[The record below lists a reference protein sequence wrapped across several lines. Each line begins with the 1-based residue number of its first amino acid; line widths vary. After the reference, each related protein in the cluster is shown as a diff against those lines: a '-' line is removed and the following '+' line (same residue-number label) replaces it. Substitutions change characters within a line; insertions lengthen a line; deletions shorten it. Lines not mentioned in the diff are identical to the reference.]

1 MADGW
6 LWLERSIG
14 YGLQDKGLTGHI
26 VLGRWGHADRKHLA
40 AAALCAVWTL
50 FPAVLSAA
58 APANGPAQSSAGL
71 TLENAVPLSVPPRPN
86 LRTPPPVKAPPR
98 LVLPQPLEAPPPP
111 VLTEGPAQPAPRAT
125 ARTEPAPTT
134 APTAAQPQQPA
145 VQAPAAQTPAAPAP
159 GQPPTAP
166 RTDTAA
172 LPPPPEAAP
181 PAANL
186 PPSSVLS
193 LVFPVG
199 ATNLPDAADAVVD
212 RIVERLRAS
221 DTARLQLRSYASG
234 TADTAREARQL
245 ALARALAL
253 RERLTAFGIRSTR
266 VDVRALG
273 LDDGG
278 GPPDRID
285 AVFLNE

>member
-1 MADGW
+1 M
-6 LWLERSIG
+6 R
-14 YGLQDKGLTGHI
+14 
-26 VLGRWGHADRKHLA
+26 RWGHADRKHLA

-50 FPAVLSAA
+50 SPAALSAA
-58 APANGPAQSSAGL
+58 APATNAAATPAGL
-71 TLENAVPLSVPPRPN
+71 TLENAVPLSIPPRPS

-98 LVLPQPLEAPPPP
+98 LTLPQPLEAPPPP
-111 VLTEGPAQPAPRAT
+111 ILTEGPAQPAPRSTTAKTQPPAT
-125 ARTEPAPTT
+125 AP
-134 APTAAQPQQPA
+134 AQPQQPA
-145 VQAPAAQTPAAPAP
+145 AQATPAAPAP
-159 GQPPTAP
+159 VTPAPVTP

-181 PAANL
+181 PAASL

-193 LVFPVG
+193 LVFAAD

-234 TADTAREARQL
+234 TPDTAREARQR

-273 LDDGG
+273 LDEGG
-278 GPPDRID
+278 GVPDRID

>member
-1 MADGW
+1 M
-6 LWLERSIG
+6 WLERSIG
-14 YGLQDKGLTGHI
+14 YGLQDKGLTGRI
-26 VLGRWGHADRKHLA
+26 VLGRWGNADRKHLA

-50 FPAVLSAA
+50 SPAALSAA
-58 APANGPAQSSAGL
+58 APATGPGASPAGL
-71 TLENAVPLSVPPRPN
+71 TLENAVPLPAPPRPN

-98 LVLPQPLEAPPPP
+98 LVLPQPLEAPPLPE
-111 VLTEGPAQPAPRAT
+111 LTEGPAQPAPRTT
-125 ARTEPAPTT
+125 ARTQPAQKPAGTPAAT
-134 APTAAQPQQPA
+134 PAQPQPPA
-145 VQAPAAQTPAAPAP
+145 VQDGAA
-159 GQPPTAP
+159 AP

-181 PAANL
+181 PVANL

-193 LVFPVG
+193 LVFPAD

-234 TADTAREARQL
+234 TPDTAREARQR

-253 RERLTAFGIRSTR
+253 RERLTAFGIRSAR

-278 GPPDRID
+278 GVPDRID

>member
-1 MADGW
+1 
-6 LWLERSIG
+6 LR
-14 YGLQDKGLTGHI
+14 
-26 VLGRWGHADRKHLA
+26 RWGHADRKHLA

-50 FPAVLSAA
+50 SPTALSAA
-58 APANGPAQSSAGL
+58 APATNAAATPAGL
-71 TLENAVPLSVPPRPN
+71 TLENAVPLSVPPRPS

-98 LVLPQPLEAPPPP
+98 LTLPQPLEAPPPP
-111 VLTEGPAQPAPRAT
+111 ALTEGPAQPTPRSTTT
-125 ARTEPAPTT
+125 ARTQSPVT
-134 APTAAQPQQPA
+134 APTQPQQPA
-145 VQAPAAQTPAAPAP
+145 AQGMPTVPAPVTPAPA
-159 GQPPTAP
+159 AP

-181 PAANL
+181 PAASL

-193 LVFPVG
+193 LVFPAD

-234 TADTAREARQL
+234 TPDTAREARQR

-278 GPPDRID
+278 GASDRID

>member
-1 MADGW
+1 M
-6 LWLERSIG
+6 R
-14 YGLQDKGLTGHI
+14 
-26 VLGRWGHADRKHLA
+26 RWGHADRKHLA

-50 FPAVLSAA
+50 SPAALSAA
-58 APANGPAQSSAGL
+58 APASNAAATPAATPAGL
-71 TLENAVPLSVPPRPN
+71 TLENAVPLSVPPRPS

-98 LVLPQPLEAPPPP
+98 LTLPQPLEAPPPP
-111 VLTEGPAQPAPRAT
+111 SLTEGPAQPAPRSTT
-125 ARTEPAPTT
+125 ARNQPPAAVP
-134 APTAAQPQQPA
+134 AQPQQPA
-145 VQAPAAQTPAAPAP
+145 AQGTPAAPAP
-159 GQPPTAP
+159 VTPAPAAP

-181 PAANL
+181 PAASL

-193 LVFPVG
+193 LVFPAD

-234 TADTAREARQL
+234 TPDTAREARQR
-245 ALARALAL
+245 ALARALSL

-273 LDDGG
+273 LDEGG
-278 GPPDRID
+278 GVPDRID

>member
-1 MADGW
+1 M
-6 LWLERSIG
+6 
-14 YGLQDKGLTGHI
+14 
-26 VLGRWGHADRKHLA
+26 GRWGYADRKHLA

-50 FPAVLSAA
+50 SPAALSAA
-58 APANGPAQSSAGL
+58 TPANGPGASPAGL
-71 TLENAVPLSVPPRPN
+71 TLENAVPLPAPPRPN

-98 LVLPQPLEAPPPP
+98 LVLPQPLEAPPVPA
-111 VLTEGPAQPAPRAT
+111 LTEGPAQPAPR
-125 ARTEPAPTT
+125 
-134 APTAAQPQQPA
+134 TAARSQPA
-145 VQAPAAQTPAAPAP
+145 QNPSGTPNVPPAQPPQSAAQAGTAAPAP
-159 GQPPTAP
+159 ATP

-181 PAANL
+181 PVASL

-193 LVFPVG
+193 LVFPAD

-234 TADTAREARQL
+234 TPDTAREARQR

-278 GPPDRID
+278 GVPDRID

>member
-1 MADGW
+1 M
-6 LWLERSIG
+6 
-14 YGLQDKGLTGHI
+14 
-26 VLGRWGHADRKHLA
+26 GRWGHADRKHLA

-50 FPAVLSAA
+50 SPAALSAA
-58 APANGPAQSSAGL
+58 APANGPAPSPAGL

-125 ARTEPAPTT
+125 ARTEPAPK
-134 APTAAQPQQPA
+134 AAQPQQPA
-145 VQAPAAQTPAAPAP
+145 VQAPAAPAP
-159 GQPPTAP
+159 DRTPTAP

-172 LPPPPEAAP
+172 LPPPPDAAP

-193 LVFPVG
+193 LVFPAD
-199 ATNLPDAADAVVD
+199 ATNLPDTADAVVD

-253 RERLTAFGIRSTR
+253 RERLSAFGIRSTR

-273 LDDGG
+273 VDDNG

>member
-26 VLGRWGHADRKHLA
+26 VLRRWGHADRKHLA

-50 FPAVLSAA
+50 SPAALSAA
-58 APANGPAQSSAGL
+58 APANGPTQTAAGL

-98 LVLPQPLEAPPPP
+98 LVLPQPLDAPPPP

-134 APTAAQPQQPA
+134 AQPQQPA
-145 VQAPAAQTPAAPAP
+145 VQAPASQTPAAPAP
-159 GQPPTAP
+159 GQPPSAP

-181 PAANL
+181 PAASL

-193 LVFPVG
+193 LVFPAD

-273 LDDGG
+273 VDDNG

>member
-1 MADGW
+1 MGTADER

-14 YGLQDKGLTGHI
+14 YGLRDKGLTGHI
-26 VLGRWGHADRKHLA
+26 VLRRWGHADRKHLA

-50 FPAVLSAA
+50 SPAALSAA
-58 APANGPAQSSAGL
+58 APANSAAGSPAGL
-71 TLENAVPLSVPPRPN
+71 TLENAVPLTVPPRPS

-98 LVLPQPLEAPPPP
+98 LNLPQPLEAPPPP
-111 VLTEGPAQPAPRAT
+111 ALTEGPAQPVPRSTT
-125 ARTEPAPTT
+125 ARNQPAQN
-134 APTAAQPQQPA
+134 PTATPVQPQQP
-145 VQAPAAQTPAAPAP
+145 VAQPAP
-159 GQPPTAP
+159 SAPVPAAP

-193 LVFPVG
+193 LVFPAD
-199 ATNLPDAADAVVD
+199 ATNLPDAADAEVD

-234 TADTAREARQL
+234 TPDTAREARQR

-273 LDDGG
+273 LDEGG
-278 GPPDRID
+278 GVPDRID
-285 AVFLNE
+285 VVFLNE

>member
-50 FPAVLSAA
+50 SPAALSAA
-58 APANGPAQSSAGL
+58 APVNGPTPSPAGL

-125 ARTEPAPTT
+125 ARTEPAPK
-134 APTAAQPQQPA
+134 AAQPQQPA
-145 VQAPAAQTPAAPAP
+145 VQAPAAPAP
-159 GQPPTAP
+159 DRTPTAP

-172 LPPPPEAAP
+172 LPPPPDAAP

-193 LVFPVG
+193 LVFPAD

-273 LDDGG
+273 VDDNG

>member
-1 MADGW
+1 MGTADER

-14 YGLQDKGLTGHI
+14 YGLRDKGLTGHI
-26 VLGRWGHADRKHLA
+26 VLRRWGHADRKHLA

-50 FPAVLSAA
+50 SPAALSAA
-58 APANGPAQSSAGL
+58 APANSAAGSPAGL
-71 TLENAVPLSVPPRPN
+71 TLENAVPLTVPPRPS

-98 LVLPQPLEAPPPP
+98 LNLPQPLEAPPPP
-111 VLTEGPAQPAPRAT
+111 ALTEGPAQPVPRSTT
-125 ARTEPAPTT
+125 ARNQPAQN
-134 APTAAQPQQPA
+134 PTATPVQPQQP
-145 VQAPAAQTPAAPAP
+145 VAQPAP
-159 GQPPTAP
+159 SAPVPAAP

-193 LVFPVG
+193 LVFPAD
-199 ATNLPDAADAVVD
+199 ATNLPDAANAVVD

-273 LDDGG
+273 VDDNG

>member
-1 MADGW
+1 M
-6 LWLERSIG
+6 R
-14 YGLQDKGLTGHI
+14 
-26 VLGRWGHADRKHLA
+26 RWGHADRKQLA

-50 FPAVLSAA
+50 IPAALSAA
-58 APANGPAQSSAGL
+58 SAPSANTAVSPAGL
-71 TLENAVPLSVPPRPN
+71 TLENAVPLSVPPRPS
-86 LRTPPPVKAPPR
+86 LRTPPAVKAPPR
-98 LVLPQPLEAPPPP
+98 LNLPQPLEAPPPP
-111 VLTEGPAQPAPRAT
+111 ELTEGPAQPVPRAT
-125 ARTEPAPTT
+125 TTARTQPPAA
-134 APTAAQPQQPA
+134 APAQPQTS
-145 VQAPAAQTPAAPAP
+145 AAQGIPAAPAP
-159 GQPPTAP
+159 ATPAPATP

-181 PAANL
+181 PSASL

-193 LVFPVG
+193 LVFPAD

-234 TADTAREARQL
+234 TPDTAREARQR

-273 LDDGG
+273 LDEGG
-278 GPPDRID
+278 GASDRID
-285 AVFLNE
+285 IVFLNE

>member
-1 MADGW
+1 M
-6 LWLERSIG
+6 WLERSIG
-14 YGLQDKGLTGHI
+14 YGLRDKGLTGHI
-26 VLGRWGHADRKHLA
+26 VLRRWGHADRKHLA

-50 FPAVLSAA
+50 SPAALSAA
-58 APANGPAQSSAGL
+58 APAAAPATNAAATPAGL
-71 TLENAVPLSVPPRPN
+71 TLENAVPLSIPPRPS

-98 LVLPQPLEAPPPP
+98 LTLPQPLEAPPPP
-111 VLTEGPAQPAPRAT
+111 ALTEGPAQPAPRSTTAKTQLPAT
-125 ARTEPAPTT
+125 AP
-134 APTAAQPQQPA
+134 AQPQQPA
-145 VQAPAAQTPAAPAP
+145 AQATPAAPAP
-159 GQPPTAP
+159 VTPAPVTP

-181 PAANL
+181 PAASL

-193 LVFPVG
+193 LVFAAD

-221 DTARLQLRSYASG
+221 ETARLQLRSYASG
-234 TADTAREARQL
+234 TPDTAREARQR

-273 LDDGG
+273 LDEGG
-278 GPPDRID
+278 GVPDRID

>member
-1 MADGW
+1 M
-6 LWLERSIG
+6 WLERSIG

-26 VLGRWGHADRKHLA
+26 VLRRWGHADRKHLA

-50 FPAVLSAA
+50 SPAALSAA
-58 APANGPAQSSAGL
+58 APANSAAVSPAGL
-71 TLENAVPLSVPPRPN
+71 TLENAVPLTVPPRPS

-98 LVLPQPLEAPPPP
+98 LNLPQPLEAPPPP
-111 VLTEGPAQPAPRAT
+111 ELTEGPAQPAPRSTT
-125 ARTEPAPTT
+125 ARTQPPAA
-134 APTAAQPQQPA
+134 APAQPQQPA
-145 VQAPAAQTPAAPAP
+145 AQGTAVAPPPAAPAP
-159 GQPPTAP
+159 TTP

-181 PAANL
+181 PVANL

-193 LVFPVG
+193 LVFP
-199 ATNLPDAADAVVD
+199 ADTTNLPDAADAVVD

-234 TADTAREARQL
+234 TPDTAREARQR

-273 LDDGG
+273 LDEGG
-278 GPPDRID
+278 GVPDRID
-285 AVFLNE
+285 VVFLNE

>member
-1 MADGW
+1 M
-6 LWLERSIG
+6 R
-14 YGLQDKGLTGHI
+14 
-26 VLGRWGHADRKHLA
+26 RWGHADRKHLA

-50 FPAVLSAA
+50 SPAALSAA
-58 APANGPAQSSAGL
+58 APANSAAGSPAGL
-71 TLENAVPLSVPPRPN
+71 TLENAVPLTVPPRPS

-98 LVLPQPLEAPPPP
+98 LNLPQPLEAPPPP
-111 VLTEGPAQPAPRAT
+111 ALTEGPAQPVPRSTTT
-125 ARTEPAPTT
+125 ARNQPAQN
-134 APTAAQPQQPA
+134 PTATPVQPQQPI
-145 VQAPAAQTPAAPAP
+145 AQPAP
-159 GQPPTAP
+159 SAPVPAAP

-193 LVFPVG
+193 LVFPAD
-199 ATNLPDAADAVVD
+199 ATNLPDAADAEVD

-234 TADTAREARQL
+234 TPDTAREARQR

-273 LDDGG
+273 LDEGG
-278 GPPDRID
+278 GVPDRID
-285 AVFLNE
+285 VVFLNE

>member
-50 FPAVLSAA
+50 SPAALSAA
-58 APANGPAQSSAGL
+58 APANGPAPTAAGL

-111 VLTEGPAQPAPRAT
+111 ALTEGPAQPAPRST
-125 ARTEPAPTT
+125 ARTEPAPKT
-134 APTAAQPQQPA
+134 APTAVQPQQPA
-145 VQAPAAQTPAAPAP
+145 TPAP
-159 GQPPTAP
+159 GQLPAAP

-172 LPPPPEAAP
+172 LPPPPDAAP

-193 LVFPVG
+193 LVFPAD
-199 ATNLPDAADAVVD
+199 ATNLPDTADAVVD

-273 LDDGG
+273 VDDNG

>member
-1 MADGW
+1 M
-6 LWLERSIG
+6 R
-14 YGLQDKGLTGHI
+14 
-26 VLGRWGHADRKHLA
+26 RWGHADRKHLA

-50 FPAVLSAA
+50 FPAALSAA
-58 APANGPAQSSAGL
+58 APVNIAAATPAGL
-71 TLENAVPLSVPPRPN
+71 TLENAVPLSVPPRPS

-98 LVLPQPLEAPPPP
+98 LTLPQPLEAPPPP
-111 VLTEGPAQPAPRAT
+111 ALTEGPAQPAPRSTT
-125 ARTEPAPTT
+125 ARTQPPAA
-134 APTAAQPQQPA
+134 APAQPQQPA
-145 VQAPAAQTPAAPAP
+145 AQGTPAAPAP
-159 GQPPTAP
+159 VTP

-181 PAANL
+181 PAASL

-193 LVFPVG
+193 LVFPAD

-234 TADTAREARQL
+234 TPDTAREARQR

-273 LDDGG
+273 LDEGG
-278 GPPDRID
+278 GVPDRID

>member
-1 MADGW
+1 M
-6 LWLERSIG
+6 
-14 YGLQDKGLTGHI
+14 
-26 VLGRWGHADRKHLA
+26 GRWGHADRKHLA

-50 FPAVLSAA
+50 SPAALSAA
-58 APANGPAQSSAGL
+58 APANGPGGSPGGL
-71 TLENAVPLSVPPRPN
+71 TLENAVPLPAPPRPS

-98 LVLPQPLEAPPPP
+98 LVLPQPLDAPPLPD
-111 VLTEGPAQPAPRAT
+111 LTEGPAQPVPRAT
-125 ARTEPAPTT
+125 ARTQPAQTPAPAPAPTL
-134 APTAAQPQQPA
+134 APATPQQPA
-145 VQAPAAQTPAAPAP
+145 APGGAATPAPAT
-159 GQPPTAP
+159 P

-181 PAANL
+181 PAASL

-193 LVFPVG
+193 LVFPAD

-234 TADTAREARQL
+234 TPDTAREARQR

-253 RERLTAFGIRSTR
+253 RERLTVFGIRSTR

-278 GPPDRID
+278 GASDRID

>member
-1 MADGW
+1 M
-6 LWLERSIG
+6 R
-14 YGLQDKGLTGHI
+14 
-26 VLGRWGHADRKHLA
+26 RWGHADRKHLA

-50 FPAVLSAA
+50 SPAALSAA
-58 APANGPAQSSAGL
+58 TPASTTTAAPAGL
-71 TLENAVPLSVPPRPN
+71 TLENAVPLSVPPRPS

-98 LVLPQPLEAPPPP
+98 LNLPQPLEAPPPP
-111 VLTEGPAQPAPRAT
+111 TLTEGPAQPAPRSTIVRTQPPAAT
-125 ARTEPAPTT
+125 P
-134 APTAAQPQQPA
+134 AQPQQPA
-145 VQAPAAQTPAAPAP
+145 AQGKAAEPVPVAPAP
-159 GQPPTAP
+159 PPTAGTP

-181 PAANL
+181 PVANL

-193 LVFPVG
+193 LVFPAD

-234 TADTAREARQL
+234 TPDTAREARQR

-253 RERLTAFGIRSTR
+253 RERLSAFGIRSTR

-273 LDDGG
+273 LDEGG
-278 GPPDRID
+278 GVSDRID

>member
-1 MADGW
+1 M
-6 LWLERSIG
+6 
-14 YGLQDKGLTGHI
+14 
-26 VLGRWGHADRKHLA
+26 GRWGHADRKHLA
-40 AAALCAVWTL
+40 AAALCAVWAL
-50 FPAVLSAA
+50 SPAALSAA
-58 APANGPAQSSAGL
+58 APANGPGGSPAGL
-71 TLENAVPLSVPPRPN
+71 TLENAVPLPTPPRPN

-98 LVLPQPLEAPPPP
+98 LVLPQPLEAPPLPE
-111 VLTEGPAQPAPRAT
+111 LTEGPAQPVPRTT
-125 ARTEPAPTT
+125 ARTQPAQNPAGSPAA
-134 APTAAQPQQPA
+134 APAQPQQPA
-145 VQAPAAQTPAAPAP
+145 ARGEPAAPAP
-159 GQPPTAP
+159 ASP

-181 PAANL
+181 PAASL

-193 LVFPVG
+193 LVFPAD

-234 TADTAREARQL
+234 TPDTAREARQR

-273 LDDGG
+273 LDEGG
-278 GPPDRID
+278 GVPDRID

>member
-1 MADGW
+1 METADER

-14 YGLQDKGLTGHI
+14 YGSQNKGLTGHI
-26 VLGRWGHADRKHLA
+26 VLRRWGHADRKHLA

-50 FPAVLSAA
+50 SPAALSAA
-58 APANGPAQSSAGL
+58 APANNAAVSPAGL
-71 TLENAVPLSVPPRPN
+71 TLENAVPLTVPPRPS

-98 LVLPQPLEAPPPP
+98 LNLPQPLEAPPPP
-111 VLTEGPAQPAPRAT
+111 ELTEGPAQPAPRSTT
-125 ARTEPAPTT
+125 ARTQPPPT
-134 APTAAQPQQPA
+134 APAQPQQPA
-145 VQAPAAQTPAAPAP
+145 AQGTPAIPAPAP
-159 GQPPTAP
+159 TTATP

-193 LVFPVG
+193 LVFPAD

-212 RIVERLRAS
+212 RIVERLHAS

-234 TADTAREARQL
+234 TPDTAREARQR

-273 LDDGG
+273 LDEGG
-278 GPPDRID
+278 GVPDRID
-285 AVFLNE
+285 VVFLNE

>member
-1 MADGW
+1 M
-6 LWLERSIG
+6 
-14 YGLQDKGLTGHI
+14 
-26 VLGRWGHADRKHLA
+26 GRWGHADRKHLA

-125 ARTEPAPTT
+125 ARTEPAPK
-134 APTAAQPQQPA
+134 AAQPQQPA

-199 ATNLPDAADAVVD
+199 ATNLPDAADAVID

>member
-1 MADGW
+1 M
-6 LWLERSIG
+6 WLERSIG

-50 FPAVLSAA
+50 SPAALSAA
-58 APANGPAQSSAGL
+58 APANGPAPSPAGL

-125 ARTEPAPTT
+125 ARTEPAPK
-134 APTAAQPQQPA
+134 AAQPQQPA
-145 VQAPAAQTPAAPAP
+145 VQAPAAPAP
-159 GQPPTAP
+159 DRTPTAP

-172 LPPPPEAAP
+172 LPPPPDAAP

-193 LVFPVG
+193 LVFPAD

-273 LDDGG
+273 VDDNG

>member
-1 MADGW
+1 M
-6 LWLERSIG
+6 
-14 YGLQDKGLTGHI
+14 
-26 VLGRWGHADRKHLA
+26 GRWGHADRKHLA

-50 FPAVLSAA
+50 SPAALSAA
-58 APANGPAQSSAGL
+58 APANGPAQTSPGL

-111 VLTEGPAQPAPRAT
+111 VLTEGPAQPAPRST
-125 ARTEPAPTT
+125 AQTEPAPKT
-134 APTAAQPQQPA
+134 APTVVQPQQPV

-159 GQPPTAP
+159 GQPPAAP

-172 LPPPPEAAP
+172 LPPPPDAAP

-193 LVFPVG
+193 LVFPAD

-273 LDDGG
+273 VDDNG

>member
-1 MADGW
+1 M
-6 LWLERSIG
+6 WLERSIG
-14 YGLQDKGLTGHI
+14 YGLRDKGLTGHI
-26 VLGRWGHADRKHLA
+26 VLRRWGHADRKHLA

-50 FPAVLSAA
+50 SPAALSAA
-58 APANGPAQSSAGL
+58 APATAPATNAAATPAGL
-71 TLENAVPLSVPPRPN
+71 TLENAVPLSVPPRPS

-98 LVLPQPLEAPPPP
+98 LTLPQPLEAPPPP
-111 VLTEGPAQPAPRAT
+111 ALTEGPAQPTPRAT
-125 ARTEPAPTT
+125 TAKTQPPTT
-134 APTAAQPQQPA
+134 APAQPQQPA
-145 VQAPAAQTPAAPAP
+145 TQGTPATPAP
-159 GQPPTAP
+159 VTP

-181 PAANL
+181 PAASL

-193 LVFPVG
+193 LVFPAD

-221 DTARLQLRSYASG
+221 GTARLQLRSYASG
-234 TADTAREARQL
+234 TPDTAREARQR

-273 LDDGG
+273 LDEGG
-278 GPPDRID
+278 GVADRID

>member
-1 MADGW
+1 M
-6 LWLERSIG
+6 R
-14 YGLQDKGLTGHI
+14 
-26 VLGRWGHADRKHLA
+26 RWGHADRKHLA

-50 FPAVLSAA
+50 SPAALSVAAPATSAA
-58 APANGPAQSSAGL
+58 ATPAGL
-71 TLENAVPLSVPPRPN
+71 TLENAVPLSVPPRPS

-98 LVLPQPLEAPPPP
+98 LTLPQPLEAPPPP
-111 VLTEGPAQPAPRAT
+111 ALTEGPAQPAPRSTT
-125 ARTEPAPTT
+125 ARTQLPAAVP
-134 APTAAQPQQPA
+134 AQPQQPT
-145 VQAPAAQTPAAPAP
+145 AQGTPAAPAP
-159 GQPPTAP
+159 VTPAPVTP

-181 PAANL
+181 PAASL

-193 LVFPVG
+193 LVFPAD

-234 TADTAREARQL
+234 TPDTAREARQR

-273 LDDGG
+273 LDEGG
-278 GPPDRID
+278 GVPDRID

>member
-1 MADGW
+1 METADER

-26 VLGRWGHADRKHLA
+26 VLRRWGHADRKHLA

-50 FPAVLSAA
+50 SPAALSAA
-58 APANGPAQSSAGL
+58 APANNAAATSAGL
-71 TLENAVPLSVPPRPN
+71 TLENAVPLTVPPRPS

-98 LVLPQPLEAPPPP
+98 LNLPQPLEAPPPP
-111 VLTEGPAQPAPRAT
+111 ALTEGPAQPAPRSTT
-125 ARTEPAPTT
+125 ARTQPPAA
-134 APTAAQPQQPA
+134 APAQPQQPA
-145 VQAPAAQTPAAPAP
+145 VQGMPAAPVPVTPAP
-159 GQPPTAP
+159 TTATP

-172 LPPPPEAAP
+172 LPPPPDAAP
-181 PAANL
+181 PAASL

-193 LVFPVG
+193 LVFPAD

-234 TADTAREARQL
+234 TPDTAREARQR

-273 LDDGG
+273 LDEGG
-278 GPPDRID
+278 GVPDRID

>member
-1 MADGW
+1 M
-6 LWLERSIG
+6 R
-14 YGLQDKGLTGHI
+14 
-26 VLGRWGHADRKHLA
+26 RWGHADRKHLA

-50 FPAVLSAA
+50 SPAALSAA
-58 APANGPAQSSAGL
+58 APATAPATTAGATPAGL
-71 TLENAVPLSVPPRPN
+71 TLENAVPLSIPPRPS

-98 LVLPQPLEAPPPP
+98 LTLPQPLEAPPPP
-111 VLTEGPAQPAPRAT
+111 ALTEGPAQPAPRS
-125 ARTEPAPTT
+125 TT
-134 APTAAQPQQPA
+134 AKTQPPAAVPAQPPQ
-145 VQAPAAQTPAAPAP
+145 PAAQGTPAVPTPATP
-159 GQPPTAP
+159 VPVTP

-181 PAANL
+181 PAASL

-193 LVFPVG
+193 LVFPAD

-234 TADTAREARQL
+234 TPDTAREARQR

-273 LDDGG
+273 LDEGG
-278 GPPDRID
+278 GVPDRID

>member
-1 MADGW
+1 M
-6 LWLERSIG
+6 R
-14 YGLQDKGLTGHI
+14 
-26 VLGRWGHADRKHLA
+26 RWGHADRKHLA

-50 FPAVLSAA
+50 SPAALSAA
-58 APANGPAQSSAGL
+58 TPATATTPATNAAATPAGL
-71 TLENAVPLSVPPRPN
+71 TLENAVPLSIPPRPS

-98 LVLPQPLEAPPPP
+98 LTLPQPLEAPPPP
-111 VLTEGPAQPAPRAT
+111 ALTEGPAQPTPRAT
-125 ARTEPAPTT
+125 TAKSQPPATAPAQPPQPATQGTPATPAPVT
-134 APTAAQPQQPA
+134 
-145 VQAPAAQTPAAPAP
+145 
-159 GQPPTAP
+159 P

-181 PAANL
+181 PAASL

-193 LVFPVG
+193 LVFPAD

-234 TADTAREARQL
+234 TPDTAREARQR

-273 LDDGG
+273 LDEGG
-278 GPPDRID
+278 GVSDRID